1 MRFKYRTVIIFLG
14 VCLYVCLSTGAIFWR
29 ILFKHPKKVAAF
41 SPCSSFVAREISSI
55 IEHKNTPLRILEV
68 GGGTGALTSE
78 IIKQMQN
85 GDICDVIEIIP
96 SYCKVLIEQFGTRP
110 GVNICCCSILDW
122 NPSYLY
128 DIIICSLPFNTFEPE
143 FVDTILSH
151 LKTIIKSHGKMSY
164 VELLWI
170 SEWKKYFISLN
181 SRKKLIETLTKMKK
195 FRSTYGKKTVHI
207 YWNITPIAVHH
218 LEITK

>member
-1 MRFKYRTVIIFLG
+1 MWFKYIIIIVFIVICLYGLLSTEMIFLQ
-14 VCLYVCLSTGAIFWR
+14 TF
-29 ILFKHPKKVAAF
+29 FKHPKKVAAF

-55 IEHKNTPLRILEV
+55 IEHNGTSLHILEV

-78 IIKQMQN
+78 IIKQMQH

-151 LKTIIKSHGKMSY
+151 LKTIIKPNGKMSY

-170 SEWKKYFISLN
+170 SEWKKYFIFLN